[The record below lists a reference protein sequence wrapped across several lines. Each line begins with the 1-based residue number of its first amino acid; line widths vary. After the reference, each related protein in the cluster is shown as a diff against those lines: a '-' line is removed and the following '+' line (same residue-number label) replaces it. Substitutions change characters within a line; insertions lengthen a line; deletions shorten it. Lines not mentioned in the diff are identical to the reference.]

1 MTAENNQKKA
11 LPTGPLAILAAALL
25 WSMAGLLIKYLDW
38 PPLAIASARSLL
50 ASLVFLVFFRRRL
63 WVRPNRV
70 TWLSGM
76 ALMLT
81 QVLFVVANKLTT
93 ATNAIMLQYTAP
105 VFVVLIGVAFY
116 RTRPNRREIVALVWA
131 MAGVALF
138 FAEKL
143 DAGGMAGNLI
153 AVFTG
158 LTFAAVFVL
167 NSRPECQ
174 VPAALLIGQ
183 IGTFLVGLPQLL
195 LLAPGSWNSRSLPAI
210 LILGFF
216 QLGLAYL
223 LFQVGI
229 RHTRP
234 LNASLLAIVEPLMSP
249 VWVFLVLDEKPGL
262 LALAGAVVI
271 NSAAVLLNTSEMAP
285 AEKPRDCSSISS
297 SIGSPRD

>member
-1 MTAENNQKKA
+1 MTSKNKKKKT
-11 LPTGPLAILAAALL
+11 LPAGPLAILAAALL

-50 ASLVFLVFFRRRL
+50 ASLVFLAFFRKRL
-63 WVRPNRV
+63 WVRPNAV
-70 TWLSGM
+70 TWLSGL

-105 VFVVLIGVAFY
+105 VFVVLIGVFFY
-116 RTRPNRREIVALVWA
+116 QARPKRREIVALVWA

-138 FAEKL
+138 FAERL

-183 IGTFLVGLPQLL
+183 IGTFLIGLPQLL

-216 QLGLAYL
+216 QLGLAYI

-229 RHTRP
+229 RRTRP

-249 VWVFLVLDEKPGL
+249 VWVFLVLNEKPGL
-262 LALAGAVVI
+262 LALAGAAVIISAVVY
-271 NSAAVLLNTSEMAP
+271 LNTSKIAP
-285 AEKPRDCSSISS
+285 AESVNSRT
-297 SIGSPRD
+297 RY

>member
-105 VFVVLIGVAFY
+105 VFVVLIGVVFY
-116 RTRPNRREIVALVWA
+116 RTRPNRREIIALIWA

-174 VPAALLIGQ
+174 VPAALLLGQ

-229 RHTRP
+229 RRTRP

-249 VWVFLVLDEKPGL
+249 VWVFLVLGEKPGL

-271 NSAAVLLNTSEMAP
+271 ISAVVFLNTSKIAP
-285 AEKPRDCSSISS
+285 AENINSRT
-297 SIGSPRD
+297 RY